1 MWSRYDYCLS
11 LVLLYYY
18 ENKHCVYECKV
29 AQTFRN
35 AIKRY
40 LRKVA
45 VAASKHTKNVWFLKF
60 LFIEIC
66 NNYNKGNN
74 WMHMFTQDL
83 PSTMTSACHLLCL
96 YLGQPFIFSP
106 IVSFWPSTLLCLY
119 FLPYIWFASC
129 RNFYLCYY
137 VALDWLFRCF
147 DLACAFLLLCIT
159 PDFSLPCSLF
169 SAFVFAMPLVSSSA
183 SRLVFP

>member
-1 MWSRYDYCLS
+1 
-11 LVLLYYY
+11 
-18 ENKHCVYECKV
+18 
-29 AQTFRN
+29 
-35 AIKRY
+35 
-40 LRKVA
+40 
-45 VAASKHTKNVWFLKF
+45 
-60 LFIEIC
+60 
-66 NNYNKGNN
+66 
-74 WMHMFTQDL
+74 MHMFMQDL

-106 IVSFWPSTLLCLY
+106 IVSFWPSTFLCLY

-129 RNFYLCYY
+129 LNFYLCYY

-169 SAFVFAMPLVSSSA
+169 SAFYFCYASCLFFCITFSFSLMGFISQFASFLAPVALFSVLFQFFLIKM
-183 SRLVFP
+183 